1 MSKNDE
7 DPPAGPPLL
16 HRNGEI
22 LSSIRELGNVD
33 LPEELSTQ
41 EAARVLGC
49 CKHTVL
55 QFQEEGLL
63 EWRNAAPPSSQRPLF
78 RFTLRSVLELRLA
91 YQRGSPRPP
100 GPFTPKLR
108 PRRSAP
114 ATQYQPKHL
123 RRKMPP
129 VKSRGAEEEPKQD

>member
-1 MSKNDE
+1 MEKNEVNGAAGQGLPLPSRAELPGALDLGHLNL
-7 DPPAGPPLL
+7 PA
-16 HRNGEI
+16 
-22 LSSIRELGNVD
+22 
-33 LPEELSTQ
+33 ELSTQ
-41 EAARVLGC
+41 EAAKVLGC

-63 EWRNAAPPSSQRPLF
+63 EWRNAAPPSRQRPVF

-100 GPFTPKLR
+100 GSFKPR
-108 PRRSAP
+108 QCHRRSAL
-114 ATQYQPKHL
+114 AKTYQLKHV

-129 VKSRGAEEEPKQD
+129 ANGSGSGDERKHN